1 MRILHAKDEATGAP
15 IENAFVAMEGY
26 DTVLGEC
33 QVEARS
39 YPALLPERPHIV
51 DIAAK
56 GSSEALDALYGAG
69 TALAQLLSRR
79 SRQNSEI
86 RIECGEAQRE
96 RLRALGY
103 RERDALVRMRRKHR
117 ASPMIERLPAKCT
130 IVFDQLTDPYEA
142 RYFIERYNTLFARE
156 DGMAQLKEM
165 QAKDG
170 FSRTVM
176 VAPDGLAGEMLAWL
190 EEGEGVIGYLYTA
203 PAFRRQGVARYLLDL
218 ARSYF
223 LDAGLQESR
232 MDVWQ
237 RLLPAMQAASA
248 AGFRPAQVLKEY
260 AAIDIDWEE

>member
-39 YPALLPERPHIV
+39 YLALLPERPHIV

-103 RERDALVRMRRKHR
+103 RERDALVRMRRKAFAEGMATSTEVVDAEVMLSKVR
-117 ASPMIERLPAKCT
+117 IAVLLAYYEYDVALANLLSLCGAPER
-130 IVFDQLTDPYEA
+130 F
-142 RYFIERYNTLFARE
+142 ERYSLCGRTESHLF
-156 DGMAQLKEM
+156 G
-165 QAKDG
+165 
-170 FSRTVM
+170 
-176 VAPDGLAGEMLAWL
+176 PDGLYGEN
-190 EEGEGVIGYLYTA
+190 EN
-203 PAFRRQGVARYLLDL
+203 D
-218 ARSYF
+218 
-223 LDAGLQESR
+223 
-232 MDVWQ
+232 
-237 RLLPAMQAASA
+237 
-248 AGFRPAQVLKEY
+248 
-260 AAIDIDWEE
+260 